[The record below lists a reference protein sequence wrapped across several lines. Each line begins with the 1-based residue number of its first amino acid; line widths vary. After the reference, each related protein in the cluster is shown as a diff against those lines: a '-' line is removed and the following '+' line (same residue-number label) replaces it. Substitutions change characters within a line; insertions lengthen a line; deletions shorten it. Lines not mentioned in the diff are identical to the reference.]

1 MLKRLIP
8 FLILAVGVGLAGAF
22 GARNGDQH
30 SAYRTANQAVG
41 DAAAHQSALD
51 GGLALV
57 DGRAT
62 VPQAV
67 AQSLRTATEADGSGG
82 AASAV
87 AEADAALEAAG
98 EDPGDTQTAAL
109 VAALTQAR
117 DQAAARTAAATK
129 ARDEIGLPPPGE
141 RLAQWGSVG
150 GLGWL
155 LGVVLIVV
163 GALVAR
169 RQIAEQQAG
178 GGADTVAADFPG
190 TVRRALQ
197 VVDEVDGLIAELQM
211 DDDGPEARDKIDELV
226 AMYLGPLVDARGQ
239 LIARHGLAAFAMY
252 FGPFSGGER
261 NLARTWSALTDGHA
275 PEARSSLQS
284 ARQAFEEALG
294 QWDAQQARERVG

>member
-8 FLILAVGVGLAGAF
+8 FLILAIGVGLAGAF

-67 AQSLRTATEADGSGG
+67 AQSLRTAAEADGSGG

-117 DQAAARTAAATK
+117 DQAAARTAAATPSG
-129 ARDEIGLPPPGE
+129 DTQSTW
-141 RLAQWGSVG
+141 AQP
-150 GLGWL
+150 
-155 LGVVLIVV
+155 I
-163 GALVAR
+163 
-169 RQIAEQQAG
+169 
-178 GGADTVAADFPG
+178 TPHAA
-190 TVRRALQ
+190 AC
-197 VVDEVDGLIAELQM
+197 
-211 DDDGPEARDKIDELV
+211 
-226 AMYLGPLVDARGQ
+226 
-239 LIARHGLAAFAMY
+239 ARH
-252 FGPFSGGER
+252 
-261 NLARTWSALTDGHA
+261 D
-275 PEARSSLQS
+275 
-284 ARQAFEEALG
+284 
-294 QWDAQQARERVG
+294 